1 MDHVDST
8 TGIVVYRGAVLHGG
22 SFPRNGLVLRS
33 DFVLSGRPILRG
45 GFVLR
50 GGCVLDRG
58 ICGHLFDGDDFL
70 GRRRAGD
77 TIRVGAAIRAD
88 NVYVVHTGSYKA

>member
-33 DFVLSGRPILRG
+33 DFVLRGRPILRG
-45 GFVLR
+45 GF
-50 GGCVLDRG
+50 VLDRG
-58 ICGHLFDGDDFL
+58 ICGHLFDGDAFL